1 MHADSRQPGKLPWA
15 QVTTNLIRGDERLP
29 VQQLLQRMHV
39 YCIEKQDTR
48 VEPPC
53 ARDTGVALID
63 LSASNCQSKTGTDA
77 KVGTIVCVDILRAV
91 VNDPQRDPS

>member
-1 MHADSRQPGKLPWA
+1 MAPPSRHTGGLPASIIARKADMHADSRQPGKLPWA

-48 VEPPC
+48 VGPPVHEIQ
-53 ARDTGVALID
+53 G
-63 LSASNCQSKTGTDA
+63 
-77 KVGTIVCVDILRAV
+77 LR
-91 VNDPQRDPS
+91 